1 MIRGRLR
8 GWVVGIIISLVPV
21 VLLAGGFQEKIQGK
35 LKANRMSQQSNEQYY
50 SDSDSGKGVNIQVF
64 ASEEEKFAK
73 DEACIEVPHKPMSAP
88 VVKESREA
96 KKIAGETTIFAPY
109 LVYRTDYKAEI
120 EDDVVT
126 VKGSVL
132 LEVFRKGWTGIPLV
146 NVSAGLIDAGVNRG
160 TSFVAIQGGKYV
172 LMIDRP
178 GKYTLDM
185 EFLIKAARERENG
198 PGSFSLEVVPAPIS
212 QFEFTMP
219 DDQAEIFVEPS
230 LKTELRKDGKKTV
243 AWSVIPNT
251 TAVNVRWTKAL
262 PKETITPV
270 ALEPKVYLDTTTY
283 AAIGEG
289 VIRCLS
295 TLTYSIL
302 QAEAPSF
309 RVALPDD
316 VTVLSVVGNELR
328 DWKVTNDK
336 GAQYLD
342 VYPNFGIKGTYVLNV
357 SFERKIAEGSGV
369 SQIPWVRG
377 MNVER
382 EKGFFGIAAATSVEL
397 AVKKAEHVSH
407 IDVKELPAQIW
418 RNTASPILLAFKYID
433 HPFSIDIEVTKHEEL
448 PVLVAAIDAAR
459 YTTLQT
465 DEGKQL
471 TKAVYQ
477 VRNNVKQFIHLS
489 LPPKATLWSVFV
501 AGKPVKPAKDKSG
514 TILVPLEKSQMSGEN
529 LAQFPVEVVYL
540 DTVSRMSRF
549 GSLVLRLPRTDI
561 PVSSLHWAVYMP
573 LEYAYISF
581 GGDVKESRRSGFFEE
596 NMVSVASRKSVG
608 ASSRYEGYDGAQV
621 AQQQVADV
629 YEEMQRTQN
638 KGVLPIKIEVPE
650 QGQLLRF
657 SKLLVTEKE
666 SPWVSIT
673 YYYRFPKMEGLLR
686 FIFFILLCVGVILVL
701 RRIKAGLKRKA

>member
-1 MIRGRLR
+1 MIRGGGK
-8 GWVVGIIISLVPV
+8 GWIVGIIVALVPV
-21 VLLAGGFQEKIQGK
+21 ALLAGGFQEKIQGK

-50 SDSDSGKGVNIQVF
+50 SQSDSGKGVNIQVF
-64 ASEEEKFAK
+64 ASEEERAAK
-73 DEACIEVPHKPMSAP
+73 DELSAMTP
-88 VVKESREA
+88 PSPAAMPEKARRDE
-96 KKIAGETTIFAPY
+96 KKTAGETMIFSPY

-126 VKGSVL
+126 VKGNVF
-132 LEVFRKGWTGIPLV
+132 LEVFRKGWTAIPLV
-146 NVSAGLIDAGVNRG
+146 NAGAGLIDAGVNRG
-160 TSFVAIQGGKYV
+160 TSFVTTQGGKYV

-230 LKTELRKDGKKTV
+230 LKTEMRKEGKKTV
-243 AWSVIPNT
+243 SWSVIPNT
-251 TAVNVRWTKAL
+251 GAVNVRWTKAL
-262 PKETITPV
+262 PKETITPA

-295 TLTYSIL
+295 TMTYSIL
-302 QAEAPSF
+302 QAEVPSF

-328 DWKVTNDK
+328 DWKVSHDK
-336 GAQYLD
+336 GTQYID
-342 VYPNFGIKGTYVLNV
+342 VYPNFGIKGTYLLNI
-357 SFERKIAEGSGV
+357 SYERKIAEGSGV

-382 EKGFFGIAAATSVEL
+382 EKGYFGIAAATSVEL
-397 AVKKAEHVSH
+397 AVNKTDHVSH
-407 IDVKELPAQIW
+407 IDVKELPSQIW
-418 RNTASPILLAFKYID
+418 RNTTSPILLAFKYLN
-433 HPFSIDIEVTKHEEL
+433 HPFAIEIEVTKHEEL

-489 LPPKATLWSVFV
+489 LPPKAVLWSVFV
-501 AGKPVKPAKDKSG
+501 AGKPVKPAKDKNG
-514 TILVPLEKSQMSGEN
+514 AILVPLEKSQMSGEN

-540 DTVSRMSRF
+540 DTVSRMSKL

-573 LEYAYISF
+573 VEYAYLSF
-581 GGDVKESRRSGFFEE
+581 GGDVKESRRAGFFEE
-596 NMVSVASRKSVG
+596 NVISAVSRKSVG
-608 ASSRYEGYDGAQV
+608 GGRYEGYDV

-629 YEEMQRTQN
+629 YQEMQRTQN

-650 QGQLLRF
+650 QGRLLRF

-673 YYYRFPKMEGLLR
+673 YYYRFPKMAGLLR
-686 FIFFILLCVGVILVL
+686 FAFFILLITALIIALGK
-701 RRIKAGLKRKA
+701 IKTRVSRNKEGTA